1 MPWII
6 MASMYILL
14 DKWKKPLSNYY
25 SNALHRAA
33 ICGKLEIA
41 EFLVEH
47 LVDANA
53 VNRDGEWVLI
63 FEQEIQ
69 KQFNV

>member
-1 MPWII
+1 M
-6 MASMYILL
+6 
-14 DKWKKPLSNYY
+14 KKPLSNYY

-53 VNRDGEWVLI
+53 VNRDGE
-63 FEQEIQ
+63 
-69 KQFNV
+69 